1 MGWTGIKDN
10 YKMQQFA
17 FRELSPDVF
26 SFSPSVLRNRKTF
39 LEISLPNLAHEELA
53 SYAIW

>member
-1 MGWTGIKDN
+1 
-10 YKMQQFA
+10 MQQFA